1 MWVKTIACNHAY
13 KPKSTVI
20 ACFLCPLPLVMLAW
34 LHYSDIWAGCHYS
47 SLGILI
53 WLTIPDSEGPGSAF
67 FPLLYTTLFFYSV
80 QSHLACH
87 VIHCDNPKDSIDKS
101 LPRLV
106 GEKKIKIPFLV
117 VNVYQPESY
126 THPMTLW
133 WCVHSYKSIVGCCW
147 QFRFVFI

>member
-106 GEKKIKIPFLV
+106 GEKKDKNTIPGGECIPTWIIYTPDDTLV
-117 VNVYQPESY
+117 MCSLIQKYCGLLLTV
-126 THPMTLW
+126 
-133 WCVHSYKSIVGCCW
+133 
-147 QFRFVFI
+147 